1 MKLAARP
8 FAFAVLLLLALSACA
23 APGVV
28 ETDDPYRKL
37 AQARQVE
44 DLGRLAVAKRLIF
57 EAMGIF
63 EERRDDLGLAEAY
76 RQYGFF
82 VRVNGEEAVIRLDSA
97 SPDPAPTN
105 EDGRMDKSI
114 EYFRKALGIVEAQ
127 GDLGLVTNLHYH
139 IGVSHHYA
147 GRSRAA
153 CRSLDES
160 LSSYRKSKEVRPD
173 LAVDLPEFVKDY
185 PELIDRAKAEFK
197 CA

>member
-8 FAFAVLLLLALSACA
+8 FTSAVLLLLAVSACA

-37 AQARQVE
+37 AQARQLE
-44 DLGRLAVAKRLIF
+44 DSGRLAVAKRLIF
-57 EAMGIF
+57 EAMEIF

-97 SPDPAPTN
+97 TPDPTN

-114 EYFRKALGIVEAQ
+114 EYFRKAFGIVEAQ

-147 GRSRAA
+147 GRSGAA
-153 CRSLDES
+153 CKSLDES
-160 LSSYRKSKEVRPD
+160 LSTYRKSKEIRPD
-173 LAVDLPEFVKDY
+173 LTVDLPEFVKDY

-197 CA
+197 CT